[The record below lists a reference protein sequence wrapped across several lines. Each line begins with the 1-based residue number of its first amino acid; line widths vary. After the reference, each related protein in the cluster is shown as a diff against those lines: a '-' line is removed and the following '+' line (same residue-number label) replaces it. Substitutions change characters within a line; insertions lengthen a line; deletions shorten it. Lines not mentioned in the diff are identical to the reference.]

1 MIHTKLFLAG
11 PTEVSDEMFQAMSHP
26 MIGHRSKD
34 YQALHESVV
43 KKLRRFIG
51 TTHEIFIFTSSATG
65 VMEAAVRNC
74 VRGKILHTVCGAF
87 SERWVDIS
95 RACGKVVETVDVP
108 FGKAVRPELV
118 ASELASDSIGGRQA
132 ATLQLP
138 RDDGYRFDAV
148 AITHNETSSG
158 VMNPLNDLCETV
170 RRVQPDALIFVDAV
184 SSFGGSIIK
193 PDEWGIDV
201 LIFGTQK
208 CLALPP
214 GLAFAVVSPR
224 AMVRSQEMTDKGY
237 YFDFIEMKK
246 YADKNMTPATPAI
259 SLLFGVD
266 AQLDR
271 MLAEGMEGRAVRHQ
285 DMAMLAQE
293 WVARHHLPFTAEE
306 GFRSPTVTSISV
318 PEGFNSDEFRKKVKE
333 KGYALADGYGK
344 LKGKG
349 FRIGHMGD
357 WKVEDVGELLRV
369 MDKVINSS
377 SKK

>member
-1 MIHTKLFLAG
+1 MEHTKLFLAG

-26 MIGHRSKD
+26 MVGHRSKD
-34 YQALHESVV
+34 YQALHGSVV
-43 KKLRRFIG
+43 HKLRRFIG

-74 VRGKILHTVCGAF
+74 VRGNILHTVCGAF

-95 RACGKVVETVDVP
+95 RACNKDVETVEVP
-108 FGKAVRPELV
+108 FGKAVRPEMV

-138 RDDGYRFDAV
+138 QDDGHRFDV
-148 AITHNETSSG
+148 VTITHNETSSG

-170 RRVQPDALIFVDAV
+170 RRVQPDALILVDAV
-184 SSFGGSIIK
+184 SSLGGSVVR

-201 LIFGTQK
+201 LVFGTQK
-208 CLALPP
+208 CFALPP

-224 AMVRSQEMTDKGY
+224 AMARSQEMKDKGY

-246 YADKNMTPATPAI
+246 YAEKNMTPATPAI

-271 MLAEGMEGRAVRHQ
+271 VLKEGMEGRAARHQ
-285 DMAMLAQE
+285 EMAHLAQE
-293 WVARHHLPFTAEE
+293 WVRRHSLPFTAEE
-306 GFRSPTVTSISV
+306 GFRSPTVTSV
-318 PEGFNSDEFRKKVKE
+318 TAPEGFNSDDFRKKVKE

-357 WKVEDVGELLRV
+357 WTISEVKQLLQV
-369 MDKVINSS
+369 MESVLV
-377 SKK
+377 